1 MNLLTTVSKFFCSG
15 IRLKQAHEQLLIVL
29 NSLDAIVYVADMNSY
44 EVLFI
49 NTYTEIIHPEDRE
62 KWRSHIHAV
71 PQNGEVEAIEFRI
84 ITKNGETS
92 WIHHVCRSVFSK
104 DGKNLGVRGSN
115 RDITKRML
123 LKKEIKVLRGFL
135 PICASCKK
143 IRDDKGYWNQIESYI
158 RDHSEAQFS
167 HSICP
172 DCVKKLYPDLLEKQ
186 EP

>member
-15 IRLKQAHEQLLIVL
+15 TRLKQAHEQLLIVL

-84 ITKNGETS
+84 ITKNGETR
-92 WIHHVCRSVFSK
+92 WIHITSAGASSAKTGEIWVC
-104 DGKNLGVRGSN
+104 G
-115 RDITKRML
+115 
-123 LKKEIKVLRGFL
+123 
-135 PICASCKK
+135 
-143 IRDDKGYWNQIESYI
+143 
-158 RDHSEAQFS
+158 EATGIS
-167 HSICP
+167 RNEC
-172 DCVKKLYPDLLEKQ
+172 C
-186 EP
+186 